1 MVHLER
7 TLIIYLTEPMNP
19 WKRYVDDTISVIKEA
34 SIAHILTVLYN
45 FHIELTYEVKKNGKR
60 AFLDVLVITSNNT
73 LEATVYRKK
82 KHNGVYLHWKSFAP
96 LIWKHSKL
104 CSIITRAYRICS
116 TQEYLEAKLLRI
128 KHNFTHL
135 GCLKKS
141 VKNAN

>member
-7 TLIIYLTEPMNP
+7 TLIFYLNEPMNP

-60 AFLDVLVITSNNT
+60 AFLDIFVITNNNT

-96 LIWKHSKL
+96 IFGN
-104 CSIITRAYRICS
+104 I
-116 TQEYLEAKLLRI
+116 
-128 KHNFTHL
+128 
-135 GCLKKS
+135 
-141 VKNAN
+141 ANCVQ